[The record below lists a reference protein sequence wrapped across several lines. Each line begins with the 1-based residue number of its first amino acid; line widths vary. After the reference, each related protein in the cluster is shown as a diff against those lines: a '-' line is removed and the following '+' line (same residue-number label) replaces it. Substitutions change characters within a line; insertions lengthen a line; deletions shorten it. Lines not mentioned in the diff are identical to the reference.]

1 MGLSTIAATAIIGVS
16 LLMVISIFTGGVM
29 PTLSDYREA
38 FKNMESR
45 ATDRVQTSINITD
58 ITDNVLMGS
67 PYDLNITVNNTG
79 SVSLETSDFTILVN
93 GVNRLFNSTSSYL
106 YPEKEAVISVKEV
119 GVGLK
124 RIKVITGNGISDY
137 GEHTV

>member
-1 MGLSTIAATAIIGVS
+1 MGLSTVAATAIIGVS

-45 ATDRVQTSINITD
+45 ATDRVQTSINITT
-58 ITDNVLMGS
+58 IANTSGVF
-67 PYDLNITVNNTG
+67 YDLNVTVENDG
-79 SVSLETSDFTILVN
+79 GISLETADFTVLIN
-93 GVNRLFNSTSSYL
+93 GTNKPFNCTESYL
-106 YPEKEAVISVKEV
+106 YPGRDCIFTVNLT
-119 GVGLK
+119 GTGLK